1 MKSAACQQY
10 LEERCSSSKGQA
22 QVIDI
27 SEKQAAYPPKI
38 GSLLHSHT
46 QDEYPAEGERINHAR
61 NQILDHLISL
71 IMIPFPIP
79 LSMNPSKILILRL
92 QEMLQSVGMP
102 V

>member
-46 QDEYPAEGERINHAR
+46 QDEYPADGGEDQSR
-61 NQILDHLISL
+61 SE
-71 IMIPFPIP
+71 P
-79 LSMNPSKILILRL
+79 NPCSSDFF
-92 QEMLQSVGMP
+92 E
-102 V
+102 